1 MNSAI
6 KFLHINEYLPGVD
19 CEVKLETNLS
29 KNFMSKS
36 FNSHSH
42 SMHRNSQAALDLWFG
57 TIFIKIKFLHSMNN
71 NDCMILAAGKH
82 ETINLE
88 KL

>member
-29 KNFMSKS
+29 KYFMSKS
-36 FNSHSH
+36 FNSRSH
-42 SMHRNSQAALDLWFG
+42 SMHKNSQAALDLWLG

-71 NDCMILAAGKH
+71 NDCMILAAGK
-82 ETINLE
+82 TRDN
-88 KL
+88 KS